1 VPRWPQ
7 SPPSGAQVRARRN
20 AAKNF
25 KRGRES
31 SGLYCL
37 KALRQP
43 TPMLPMLMEDPTQPA
58 AAASATAGG
67 DRAWEEILCA
77 HSAML
82 YRIAFGVLRN
92 RADAEDAVQDALQRA
107 WRYRARWERIEDPAA
122 WLARIAWRTAKG
134 RRRRIAPEPL
144 DEVAGLRQLR
154 ACGASAEQLAAKNE
168 RQRLLAA
175 AMSRLPGKLRYPL
188 ILSLVEGLSTREVAF
203 ILGISESSVRGR
215 NLRARRI
222 LREKL
227 EAAFQVREVR
237 HAR

>member
-1 VPRWPQ
+1 VAAIPAF
-7 SPPSGAQVRARRN
+7 GQVRARRN

-31 SGLYCL
+31 SGLYCV

-58 AAASATAGG
+58 ADTAASAVAGG
-67 DRAWEEILCA
+67 DRAWEEILFA

-134 RRRRIAPEPL
+134 RRRRITPEPL
-144 DEVAGLRQLR
+144 DGVAELRQLR
-154 ACGASAEQLAAKNE
+154 APGATAEHLAAQGE
-168 RQRLLAA
+168 MRRLMAA
-175 AMSRLPGKLRYPL
+175 AIGSLPGKLRHPL
-188 ILSLVEGLSTREVAF
+188 ILSSVEGLSTREVAF

-215 NLRARRI
+215 YLRARRI

-227 EAAFQVREVR
+227 VR
-237 HAR
+237 HVR